1 MHQACAKVFLLCVV
15 WVVTFFGELYESR
28 QQQGMVCESARESS
42 CVQARR
48 YVQSVGQGQVWCGT
62 REYMRTREHTF
73 GREAQDSHAGEPGSG
88 DREQE

>member
-1 MHQACAKVFLLCVV
+1 MVFSLCVV
-15 WVVTFFGELYESR
+15 CVVTFFGELYESRLREAKR

-48 YVQSVGQGQVWCGT
+48 YVRSVGQGQVWCGT

-73 GREAQDSHAGEPGSG
+73 GREVQDSHAGEPGSG